1 MNNNDMSAL
10 MEMLAKMDRK
20 QLEQGL
26 AKASEILN
34 SKDKD
39 KMIEEIKRLQK

>member
-10 MEMLAKMDRK
+10 MGMLAKMDKK

-39 KMIEEIKRLQK
+39 KMIEEIKKLQK